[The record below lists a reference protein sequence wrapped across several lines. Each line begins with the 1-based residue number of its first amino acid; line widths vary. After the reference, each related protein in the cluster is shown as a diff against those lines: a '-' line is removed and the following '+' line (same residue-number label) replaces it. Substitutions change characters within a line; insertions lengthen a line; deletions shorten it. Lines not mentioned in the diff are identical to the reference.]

1 MPSELTKT
9 GVVQSVRNGIAVVAV
24 ASGGCSS
31 CGEKSGCAIGR
42 MSGDNKTSLI
52 EVATAEHV
60 SVGDSVTLSMPQV
73 ALHRAALIGY
83 LIPAVT
89 LLAGAIAG
97 QAATGTDGGA
107 AIGALAGLLAGM
119 IPGRM
124 AGRRQSNTNEDIALH
139 HNHATGESRSTP
151 N

>member
-1 MPSELTKT
+1 MPSELIKT

-42 MSGDNKTSLI
+42 LSGDKKSSLI
-52 EVATAEHV
+52 EVATSEAV

-83 LIPAVT
+83 LVPAVA
-89 LLAGAIAG
+89 LLIGAILG
-97 QAATGTDGGA
+97 QAFTGTDVGA
-107 AIGALAGLLAGM
+107 ATGALAGLLAGM

-124 AGRRQSNTNEDIALH
+124 IGKRQSSSDSEISLH
-139 HNHATGESRSTP
+139 RHH
-151 N
+151 